1 MISEVR
7 SPSVTM
13 RVHKVASAWLRSLVA
28 RGLCDGGNLCGVGF
42 YDFVS
47 GGNND
52 IFVGRNL

>member
-1 MISEVR
+1 
-7 SPSVTM
+7 M